1 MTRLLVVLVVVVAV
15 VVVAAEIVVPPRIE
29 EVVAERVATE
39 VPEASSVRAEL
50 DSFPVVARGLATGQ
64 VQRLVV
70 TLEDVDLPEVTIEWV
85 QVETTGIEVARRA
98 LFDGEV
104 DLERIERGEL
114 SAVITEADLE
124 EALPVPGIDLTLSP
138 GRAEATVAGRTVG
151 SDVEVSDGQVRFD
164 LGRLPDASV
173 ALPGPEFFPCPL
185 EGEVVKG
192 AVRLGCTLD
201 RVPDYLLRRIDG
213 G

>member
-1 MTRLLVVLVVVVAV
+1 MAV

-85 QVETTGIEVARRA
+85 QVET
-98 LFDGEV
+98 
-104 DLERIERGEL
+104 
-114 SAVITEADLE
+114 
-124 EALPVPGIDLTLSP
+124 
-138 GRAEATVAGRTVG
+138 
-151 SDVEVSDGQVRFD
+151 
-164 LGRLPDASV
+164 
-173 ALPGPEFFPCPL
+173 
-185 EGEVVKG
+185 
-192 AVRLGCTLD
+192 
-201 RVPDYLLRRIDG
+201 
-213 G
+213 